1 MPYFLIIEKE
11 SVALVA
17 TTTAYRTQ
25 MGLMGCY
32 QSDHRYRKTPR
43 NSVDSRH
50 FRHFGTDSHCIK
62 HCVLID
68 PCMGSGHILIA
79 MFDVLMDIYESA
91 GYDKREAAFEI
102 VEHNIHGL
110 DIDQRAYQLAYFAVM
125 MKGRGYNRR
134 FLRGRDGKPEPKV
147 YAIVESNEINRN
159 HLQFFGT
166 HLSEMERNLVVM
178 QIEGLLDTFKDAR
191 EYGSILNVDECDWE
205 LLEKFVE
212 DLNAD
217 GQISFESFGSDE
229 TLEQLRKLVRVAHNL
244 GQKYD
249 AVVTNPPYMGAS
261 GMGAKKTLIS
271 LQMH

>member
-1 MPYFLIIEKE
+1 
-11 SVALVA
+11 
-17 TTTAYRTQ
+17 
-25 MGLMGCY
+25 
-32 QSDHRYRKTPR
+32 
-43 NSVDSRH
+43 
-50 FRHFGTDSHCIK
+50 
-62 HCVLID
+62 
-68 PCMGSGHILIA
+68 
-79 MFDVLMDIYESA
+79 
-91 GYDKREAAFEI
+91 
-102 VEHNIHGL
+102 
-110 DIDQRAYQLAYFAVM
+110 
-125 MKGRGYNRR
+125 
-134 FLRGRDGKPEPKV
+134 
-147 YAIVESNEINRN
+147 
-159 HLQFFGT
+159 
-166 HLSEMERNLVVM
+166 MERNLVVM

-249 AVVTNPPYMGAS
+249 AVVTNPPYMGDS

>member
-1 MPYFLIIEKE
+1 MKLAEIR
-11 SVALVA
+11 
-17 TTTAYRTQ
+17 TTYKD
-25 MGLMGCY
+25 L
-32 QSDHRYRKTPR
+32 KP
-43 NSVDSRH
+43 
-50 FRHFGTDSHCIK
+50 TDISC
-62 HCVLID
+62 ID

-134 FLRGRDGKPEPKV
+134 FLRRRNGKPEPKV

-166 HLSEMERNLVVM
+166 HLSEMERNLAII
-178 QIEGLLDTFKDAR
+178 QIEGLLDTFRDAR
-191 EYGSILNVDECDWE
+191 EYGSILNVDEYDWSK
-205 LLEKFVE
+205 LEQFIE
-212 DLNAD
+212 DLD
-217 GQISFESFGSDE
+217 TGGQITFESVGNEE
-229 TLEQLRKLVRVAHNL
+229 TQASLRKLIRVAKNL

-249 AVVTNPPYMGAS
+249 AVVTNPPYLGSSRFSPALD
-261 GMGAKKTLIS
+261 KYVKEKYP
-271 LQMH
+271 

>member
-1 MPYFLIIEKE
+1 
-11 SVALVA
+11 
-17 TTTAYRTQ
+17 
-25 MGLMGCY
+25 
-32 QSDHRYRKTPR
+32 
-43 NSVDSRH
+43 
-50 FRHFGTDSHCIK
+50 
-62 HCVLID
+62 
-68 PCMGSGHILIA
+68 MGSGHILIA

-134 FLRGRDGKPEPKV
+134 FLRGRDGKLEPKV

-249 AVVTNPPYMGAS
+249 AVVTNPPYMGDS